1 MKRSMGQIS
10 HHSCESVR
18 ELFSASLDGELSEL
32 EAVRV
37 QAHLSACGGCQSYAA
52 AAQEAARVVRQT
64 PLEELS
70 LPIVLPSRRWAV
82 ARKLQVAAAAAALV
96 ATVGLSAAV
105 GTLSSRPQA
114 RAHSSAR
121 GASLRFP
128 EQELRMLQ
136 RASEARSNLA
146 NHSRLAL

>member
-1 MKRSMGQIS
+1 MGQIS
-10 HHSCESVR
+10 HHTCDSIR
-18 ELFSASLDGELSEL
+18 ELFSASLDGEISEL

-37 QAHLSACGGCQSYAA
+37 RAHVAACGGCQAYATTA
-52 AAQEAARVVRQT
+52 REAARLVRQT

-114 RAHSSAR
+114 RAHSTAR

-136 RASEARSNLA
+136 RASQARSNLA

>member
-1 MKRSMGQIS
+1 MRRPMGQIS
-10 HHSCESVR
+10 HHTCESVR
-18 ELFSASLDGELSEL
+18 ELYSAALDGELSEL

-37 QAHLSACGGCQSYAA
+37 QAHLAACGGCRTYAA
-52 AAQEAARVVRQT
+52 GAQEAARLLRQT

-105 GTLSSRPQA
+105 GTLSSGPQA

-121 GASLRFP
+121 GANLRFP

-136 RASEARSNLA
+136 RASQVRSNLA